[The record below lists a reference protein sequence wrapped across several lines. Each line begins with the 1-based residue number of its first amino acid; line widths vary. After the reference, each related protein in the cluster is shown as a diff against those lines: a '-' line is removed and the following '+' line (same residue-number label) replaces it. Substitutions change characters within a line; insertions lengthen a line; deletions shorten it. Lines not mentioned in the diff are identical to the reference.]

1 MRPHH
6 TCHAATQG
14 FNATVLAYGQTGSGK
29 TYTMGTA
36 AGQAELVA
44 DEPRGVVP
52 RTLKVLF
59 SYMAAARETYDITL
73 KVLVLRI
80 LPGGVYSPLTEV
92 QSLGASAHNDYCL
105 PHRSCPNPH
114 PTPAPPGAIR

>member
-6 TCHAATQG
+6 TCHAAFQG

-59 SYMAAARETYDITL
+59 SYIAAARDTYDITL
-73 KVLVLRI
+73 KVLVLGI
-80 LPGGVYSPLTEV
+80 SPGVWS
-92 QSLGASAHNDYCL
+92 Q
-105 PHRSCPNPH
+105 
-114 PTPAPPGAIR
+114 